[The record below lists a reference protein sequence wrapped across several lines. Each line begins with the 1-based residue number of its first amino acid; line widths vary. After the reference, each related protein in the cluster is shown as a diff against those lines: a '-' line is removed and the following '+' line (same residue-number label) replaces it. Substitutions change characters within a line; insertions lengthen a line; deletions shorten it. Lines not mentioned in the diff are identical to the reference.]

1 MAGGT
6 ITRKD
11 LITDEGLE
19 FGKEYAKNIEIAIEA
34 NKELIESAKALN
46 VIAGQ
51 YQKVAN
57 TQQLTALKQQETLEA
72 TKAMNAFKLETEAI
86 KAAEKAK
93 QESLRTRKL
102 ELDAM
107 AKEEAAKK
115 RNTKLTI
122 EERVELE
129 ANNRALKQAAREKLG
144 LVSAYDK
151 LNAKRTE
158 AKNKLRDLIAT
169 ENASTEAIKK
179 AQSEFDKLDKK
190 VQKADDAV
198 RDFTK
203 NVGNYPKLNAFAGGL
218 KNLVG
223 AFGLVG
229 GVAAI
234 ASVVKGSITIV
245 REFEQSIADLRAITG
260 ASGEDLDFLKR
271 NAIEMGKGVKGGAKA
286 VVESYKL
293 IASAKPELLE
303 NVKALNQV
311 TKAVITL
318 SQASGMELP
327 EAATALTDAMNQ
339 FGAPAEEAAFFID
352 ALANGA
358 KYGSAEIPQ
367 ITEALL
373 KFGAVAKSSNI
384 SIGESTALIELLA
397 EKGLKGA
404 EAGTALRNVL
414 LKLSAPDAL
423 PRDAQKIIQG
433 LGIDFE
439 FLKDKTVTVQQKFE
453 ALKPLLQDDA
463 YLVKVFGQ
471 ENVVAAKNV
480 IGHTDRLGELT
491 SKMDEF
497 GTAQEQAALRTQT
510 LEGDITKL
518 GSAWDSFILSLDKGD
533 SVISRSLSNLIG
545 LLNKAI
551 EGYAFLLESDKQQAV
566 RLQDKTY
573 ADNLLATN
581 NAIFESYNQTEKELK
596 KINDLI
602 LQQQSIIAK
611 NPNNSNAKNELENLK
626 VQKDVLKQLLE
637 NEKASISSTAASALP
652 DLEKRVETINSEIK
666 ALETKNIALKKITD
680 SESYATAKYIKANKE
695 LKSNEE
701 RVNSLTITLGYA
713 KSDVDA
719 YRSAYE
725 KLNPVI
731 NKNSSETDKNTDLL
745 KRNEDAQKAAEKA
758 RKDQLARLKKLD
770 DDAFALAKFRMEQE
784 IDISNEITENE
795 KESIQ
800 DRIDAYL
807 NGQQVEQSLLEE
819 TAAYKLRQIS
829 QYNDDVRDLTND
841 EIQSLIDGG
850 QIKKKLTDDE
860 ILVLEQLKAQKED
873 LDKKDLAN
881 RQKIVDSIVE
891 IENKKIASL
900 LKLKDTELNN
910 KLIKE
915 NEYFSEELKALQG
928 NQQAIEDATKD
939 HEARVQKIKEDSAKQ
954 ALQTQIDAQR
964 KLLENSKLS
973 AVVRA
978 EIENKLSKLELEL
991 NQIGVDSAL
1000 KSNEEKLKAE
1010 QEYSERIK
1018 DIANQLKDAI
1028 IDLTNSIFDAKIQSI
1043 DNEIARNEE
1052 YYSRQ
1057 LELAG
1062 NDQAQ
1067 KDLIQQEAEKKRR
1080 KLEEEKRKEQQ
1091 KQAIFNKVMQAAQVS
1106 ISTIGAVMSAL
1117 RDVPKFDFGISA
1129 SALAAT
1135 YATIGAAQLA
1145 AVLAT
1150 PIPKYEKGTK
1160 GKPHKGGPA
1169 LVGEKRAEVIQEPGM
1184 NPYVIDKPTI
1194 LNLKKGTEVTPSI
1207 DEWNR
1212 LQRASIMASL
1222 GLDFEKAK
1230 SFETQSNPFYDMQQL
1245 EDKIENGIEKG
1256 FRKARITINNNQQ
1269 GFDLE
1274 HELWKLLNIK
1284 WN

>member
-1 MAGGT
+1 MSGGT

-34 NKELIESAKALN
+34 NKELIESAKALTL
-46 VIAGQ
+46 IASQ

-72 TKAMNAFKLETEAI
+72 TKAMNAIKLETEAL
-86 KAAEKAK
+86 KAAEKVK

-129 ANNRALKQAAREKLG
+129 ANNKALKQAAREKLG
-144 LVSAYDK
+144 LVGAYDK

-158 AKNKLRDLIAT
+158 AKNRLRDLIAV
-169 ENASTEAIKK
+169 EGESSKSVKIARK
-179 AQSEFDKLDKK
+179 EFEELDKK
-190 VQKADDAV
+190 VKKADDAV

-203 NVGNYPKLNAFAGGL
+203 NVGNYPKLNQFTGGIR
-218 KNLVG
+218 NLIG

-229 GVAAI
+229 GIGATIAVIKSAAQTVREYEAEVVNLAAI
-234 ASVVKGSITIV
+234 AGKTRKEIQPLEAEIRNVAKSSVNSATEVAKLATELIKLGSTEEEAKLLLKPINDLSVALRASAEDSATLVKSLLNTFGEGADQASRYTDVLAASANYTALGFNELRDSMSYIAPVANAMGYSIEQTAAMVGVLADNGIKAESAGRLLRTMMGNAAKEGTTLEKQLQKVASSTDKVKTATTLFGAEGASLGIILANNKDRVAELTKEFENSKGSLEELTNKQLQSVDSQLKILDSTWQEFILSIENGDGAISRFFVKGIKLSTQLLEKFIELNKSV
-245 REFEQSIADLRAITG
+245 EDKSNDYFKSLEERYSESKKASDQYYQDEFDKNEKIYKNQLRSLETL
-260 ASGEDLDFLKR
+260 EKKL
-271 NAIEMGKGVKGGAKA
+271 AIEK
-286 VVESYKL
+286 ETFNYKYL
-293 IASAKPELLE
+293 ANRKEATDIQKQIDLLNE
-303 NVKALNQV
+303 QIKL
-311 TKAVITL
+311 TEL
-318 SQASGMELP
+318 SQAKIKSKIETDKTYRANL
-327 EAATALTDAMNQ
+327 EQEYAILFTSINKQVTSQQALDYARGKSTKRLQEEIDMLKKKNTT
-339 FGAPAEEAAFFID
+339 GKEAEEIDKKAA
-352 ALANGA
+352 AEAEKRRANQLSKMKQA
-358 KYGSAEIPQ
+358 DDDEF
-367 ITEALL
+367 ALL
-373 KFGAVAKSSNI
+373 KFRAERNI
-384 SIGESTALIELLA
+384 SIS
-397 EKGLKGA
+397 
-404 EAGTALRNVL
+404 
-414 LKLSAPDAL
+414 
-423 PRDAQKIIQG
+423 
-433 LGIDFE
+433 
-439 FLKDKTVTVQQKFE
+439 
-453 ALKPLLQDDA
+453 
-463 YLVKVFGQ
+463 
-471 ENVVAAKNV
+471 
-480 IGHTDRLGELT
+480 
-491 SKMDEF
+491 DE
-497 GTAQEQAALRTQT
+497 
-510 LEGDITKL
+510 I
-518 GSAWDSFILSLDKGD
+518 
-533 SVISRSLSNLIG
+533 
-545 LLNKAI
+545 
-551 EGYAFLLESDKQQAV
+551 
-566 RLQDKTY
+566 
-573 ADNLLATN
+573 ADN
-581 NAIFESYNQTEKELK
+581 
-596 KINDLI
+596 
-602 LQQQSIIAK
+602 
-611 NPNNSNAKNELENLK
+611 
-626 VQKDVLKQLLE
+626 
-637 NEKASISSTAASALP
+637 
-652 DLEKRVETINSEIK
+652 ET
-666 ALETKNIALKKITD
+666 
-680 SESYATAKYIKANKE
+680 
-695 LKSNEE
+695 
-701 RVNSLTITLGYA
+701 
-713 KSDVDA
+713 
-719 YRSAYE
+719 
-725 KLNPVI
+725 
-731 NKNSSETDKNTDLL
+731 
-745 KRNEDAQKAAEKA
+745 
-758 RKDQLARLKKLD
+758 
-770 DDAFALAKFRMEQE
+770 
-784 IDISNEITENE
+784 
-795 KESIQ
+795 ESIET
-800 DRIDAYL
+800 RIDAYL
-807 NGQQVEQSLLEE
+807 LAQQIETSLAEQ
-819 TAAYKLRQIS
+819 TAAYKLRAIS
-829 QYNDDVRDLTND
+829 QYNDEVRDLTNA
-841 EIQSLIDGG
+841 EIQTLINGG
-850 QIKKKLTDDE
+850 QIKKQLTKDE
-860 ILVLEQLKAQKED
+860 VLVLEQLNAQKED

-915 NEYFSEELKALQG
+915 NEYFKEELKALQG

-973 AVVRA
+973 ADVRA

-1010 QEYSERIK
+1010 QEYSEKIK

-1067 KDLIQQEAEKKRR
+1067 KDLIQQEAEKKRK
-1080 KLEEEKRKEQQ
+1080 KLEDEKRKEQQ
-1091 KQAIFNKVMQAAQVS
+1091 KQAIFNKVMQASQVS

-1184 NPYVIDKPTI
+1184 NPYVIDRPTI

-1212 LQRASIMASL
+1212 IQRASIMASL

-1274 HELWKLLNIK
+1274 HELWKLRNMK

>member
-19 FGKEYAKNIEIAIEA
+19 FGKEYAKNINLAIEA

-51 YQKVAN
+51 YQKIGN
-57 TQQLTALKQQETLEA
+57 TQQYTALKQQETLET
-72 TKAMNAFKLETEAI
+72 TKAMNAIKLEVEAI

-129 ANNRALKQAAREKLG
+129 ANNKALKQAAREKLG
-144 LVSAYDK
+144 LVSVYDK

-158 AKNKLRDLIAT
+158 AKNRLRDLIAT
-169 ENASTEAIKK
+169 ENASTESIKK
-179 AQSEFDKLDKK
+179 AQAEFDKLDKK

-234 ASVVKGSITIV
+234 ASVVKGAVGIV
-245 REFEQSIADLRAITG
+245 REYEKEIVNLAAVAGKSRKEIKPLEDQIRNVAKTSINGATDVAKLASELIKLGSTETEAAALLKPIDDLSVALRTTAEDAAGLVKGLLNAYGEGSDQAARYTDVLAAAANKTSLDFNGLRDSLSYLAPVAKSLNLSLEETTSIIGILADNNIKAESAGRLMATSFTRLATNGMTLNQALDQVNKKQSEGADQLEILALAGKLFGAESAKLALILANNRDKMAGLNEEFKNSRGSLEELTNKQLQSLDARLKQVDSSWEDFILSIEDGQGVIGSFVSDWLAGFSMLLEYLTELNDSWEELQDKAEQAGKAEGLKRFQQSIENYKNAGTTEANALSLTLRQAQLEL
-260 ASGEDLDFLKR
+260 SKFQSDLDKANSKLKEYEGQNFFAGVFGGGYDMENFYNEEVVKLTAAVAKQQAIIDSANKKMSKSNED
-271 NAIEMGKGVKGGAKA
+271 NAEKSEKKITQLSENEIKKRKDAALKA
-286 VVESYKL
+286 RQE
-293 IASAKPELLE
+293 
-303 NVKALNQV
+303 Q
-311 TKAVITL
+311 L
-318 SQASGMELP
+318 SKMKQADDDE
-327 EAATALTDAMNQ
+327 
-339 FGAPAEEAAFFID
+339 F
-352 ALANGA
+352 
-358 KYGSAEIPQ
+358 
-367 ITEALL
+367 ALL
-373 KFGAVAKSSNI
+373 KFRAERNIEISN
-384 SIGESTALIELLA
+384 
-397 EKGLKGA
+397 
-404 EAGTALRNVL
+404 
-414 LKLSAPDAL
+414 
-423 PRDAQKIIQG
+423 
-433 LGIDFE
+433 
-439 FLKDKTVTVQQKFE
+439 
-453 ALKPLLQDDA
+453 
-463 YLVKVFGQ
+463 
-471 ENVVAAKNV
+471 
-480 IGHTDRLGELT
+480 
-491 SKMDEF
+491 
-497 GTAQEQAALRTQT
+497 
-510 LEGDITKL
+510 DI
-518 GSAWDSFILSLDKGD
+518 
-533 SVISRSLSNLIG
+533 
-545 LLNKAI
+545 
-551 EGYAFLLESDKQQAV
+551 
-566 RLQDKTY
+566 
-573 ADNLLATN
+573 ADNEA
-581 NAIFESYNQTEKELK
+581 
-596 KINDLI
+596 
-602 LQQQSIIAK
+602 
-611 NPNNSNAKNELENLK
+611 
-626 VQKDVLKQLLE
+626 
-637 NEKASISSTAASALP
+637 
-652 DLEKRVETINSEIK
+652 
-666 ALETKNIALKKITD
+666 
-680 SESYATAKYIKANKE
+680 
-695 LKSNEE
+695 
-701 RVNSLTITLGYA
+701 
-713 KSDVDA
+713 
-719 YRSAYE
+719 
-725 KLNPVI
+725 
-731 NKNSSETDKNTDLL
+731 
-745 KRNEDAQKAAEKA
+745 
-758 RKDQLARLKKLD
+758 
-770 DDAFALAKFRMEQE
+770 
-784 IDISNEITENE
+784 
-795 KESIQ
+795 ESIET
-800 DRIDAYL
+800 RIDAYL
-807 NGQQVEQSLLEE
+807 NAQQIEVSLAEQ
-819 TAAYKLRQIS
+819 TAAYKLRAIS
-829 QYNDDVRDLTND
+829 QYNDEVRDLTNA
-841 EIQSLIDGG
+841 EIQTLINGG
-850 QIKKKLTDDE
+850 QIKKQLTKDE
-860 ILVLEQLKAQKED
+860 VLVLEQLKAQKED

-891 IENKKIASL
+891 VENKKIASL

-915 NEYFSEELKALQG
+915 NEYFNEELKALQG

-939 HEARVQKIKEDSAKQ
+939 HEARVQKIKEDAVKQ
-954 ALQTQIDAQR
+954 SLQTQIDAQR
-964 KLLENSKLS
+964 KLLENTQLS
-973 AVVRA
+973 ADVRA
-978 EIENKLSKLELEL
+978 DIENKLSKLELEL

-1010 QEYSERIK
+1010 QEYSEKIK

-1091 KQAIFNKVMQAAQVS
+1091 KQAVFNKIMQASQVS

-1184 NPYVIDKPTI
+1184 NPYVIDTPTI

-1212 LQRASIMASL
+1212 LQRASILASL
-1222 GLDFEKAK
+1222 DLELNK
-1230 SFETQSNPFYDMQQL
+1230 SKSYQPVNQNYDMQLL
-1245 EDKIENGIEKG
+1245 EAKIENGIEKG
-1256 FRKARITINNNQQ
+1256 FRKARITINNNQK
-1269 GFDLE
+1269 GIDLA
-1274 HELWKLLNIK
+1274 HELWKLQNQK
-1284 WN
+1284 WG